1 VKVVLIADDSSANQ
15 WLLHELETRGLVHH
29 VVRPDW
35 SIARPSEISSR
46 PRVRVGLVE
55 KVRRRCRAAYF
66 APIDRDAHHRLARL
80 LACASRATTPVH
92 VVPAWSINSAETE
105 GYLRDLAPDIVLVSG
120 APMLRPNIYR
130 MARLGTINLHFGISP
145 AYRGMHTLTVPW
157 WRGDYA
163 RVGATV
169 HFIDDG
175 VDTGPALLRVYP
187 NIDVTDDAVT
197 AEANIVRET
206 AHAVCQLL
214 NDVASRGDS
223 PPQGQPPAGEGT
235 LIRFHDRRIRA
246 YLAYRWRRWR
256 GERPRPQSSR
266 VERFY

>member
-1 VKVVLIADDSSANQ
+1 MKVVLIADDSSANG
-15 WLLHELETRGLVHH
+15 WLVHELESHGFVHS

-35 SIARPSEISSR
+35 SIARPAEMPPK

-55 KVRRRCRAAYF
+55 KVRRRCRAWYF
-66 APIDRDAHHRLARL
+66 ASIDADTHHRLARL
-80 LACASRATTPVH
+80 LDCASRGTTPVH

-105 GYLRDLAPDIVLVSG
+105 AYLRQLAPDVVLVSG

-130 MARLGTINLHFGISP
+130 IARLGTINLHFGISP

-163 RVGATV
+163 QVGATV

-175 VDTGPALLRVYP
+175 IDTGPALLRVYP
-187 NIDVTDDAVT
+187 AIEVTDDAVS

-206 AHAVCQLL
+206 AQAVCQLVS
-214 NDVASRGDS
+214 DFASSADGPPRGHPLS
-223 PPQGQPPAGEGT
+223 GEGT
-235 LIRFHDRRIRA
+235 LIRFHDRRIRSH
-246 YLAYRWRRWR
+246 LAYRWRRWR
-256 GERPRPQSSR
+256 GERPRPRPSR
-266 VERFY
+266 VERLY